1 MLVVYFI
8 EKKLYNIIIHIM
20 EASSVETENL
30 NQNQN
35 INITTQQSQ
44 NTNTQHLTLGISFF
58 MLLLLLM
65 FFLGNFGVISIII
78 IVLCIIAIVNVIQ
91 TVFNISIVTYI
102 NDYFTQTP
110 TIDIVIDTTTNENTT
125 DNTINSEPVNQV
137 FNVSGNN
144 YNYNDAKAIC
154 KAFGARL
161 ANYQEM
167 EDAYNNGAEW
177 CNYGWSANQMALFP
191 TQQVTYD
198 NLQKTKKHKN
208 SCGRPGINGGFM
220 PNEDLKFGVNCYGH
234 KPNISSKEKELM
246 KSLTPYPLTQEDK
259 DFQNKVDYWRDNIN
273 NILLSPFNY
282 NSWGRV

>member
-1 MLVVYFI
+1 
-8 EKKLYNIIIHIM
+8 M
-20 EASSVETENL
+20 ESSSVKTENL
-30 NQNQN
+30 KQN
-35 INITTQQSQ
+35 INITNQQSQ
-44 NTNTQHLTLGISFF
+44 NTQHLTLGIISFF
-58 MLLLLLM
+58 ILLLLLI
-65 FFLGNFGVISIII
+65 FFLGNFGFISIII
-78 IVLCIIAIVNVIQ
+78 IVLCIIAIVNIIQ
-91 TVFNISIVTYI
+91 TVFNISISTYI

-110 TIDIVIDTTTNENTT
+110 TIDIVIDTKKINE
-125 DNTINSEPVNQV
+125 DNTINTNVINSETKTKNQV

-154 KAFGARL
+154 KAYGARL